1 MFIMVEAS
9 MTKFSMVDVSLLL
22 VDDRLVPALT
32 LLLSDESDMY
42 SRHRPRRNPL
52 RAGTASA
59 GTDA

>member
-9 MTKFSMVDVSLLL
+9 MTKFSML
-22 VDDRLVPALT
+22 VDDSVVPALT
-32 LLLSDESDMY
+32 LLLSDESDMH